1 MRRIVSGGREIDGC
15 PVCGALWFD
24 YGEIKELTEGRLSP
38 EEPFPPA
45 APQDAAPAG
54 APAASAGTPT
64 LPAAPEKPGALL
76 SRMRREARNLRCPRC
91 GGTLDAE
98 NFQATGI
105 PVIHCPDCRGMLVPR
120 AKAQAIVARFRY
132 LRENREKLA
141 ALGETLAGMERRR
154 MEGEYGPTVDKT
166 GAIPLPVVVPLADGG
181 PESKT
186 YPVATWC
193 LIAVAAAVYLH
204 ARMRGA
210 EVTLPGGVPGL
221 PPGTGFAYVPKLYLV
236 LSPFLY
242 SGFAPLVTG
251 CLFLFVLGDN
261 LEERMGKVPYVLLY
275 LFCGICAGAV
285 QVLWGS
291 PGGPPAMGSAGAA
304 AGILGSY
311 LVFFPNVPVRMYGM
325 GRVVTLPAYIFA
337 CVWVVATFLFSF
349 PGHLAALINPAPLSL
364 QGSLAGFGAG
374 VGCAVLWQSCEPP

>member
-24 YGEIKELTEGRLSP
+24 YGEIKELTEGRLEP
-38 EEPFPPA
+38 EETFPPA
-45 APQDAAPAG
+45 EAPTG
-54 APAASAGTPT
+54 PAAA
-64 LPAAPEKPGALL
+64 EKLGALM

-91 GGTLDAE
+91 GGVLDAE

-105 PVIHCPDCRGMLVPR
+105 PVYHCPECRGVLAPR
-120 AKAQAIVARFRY
+120 AKASAIAARFRY
-132 LRENREKLA
+132 LREHREKFA
-141 ALGETLAGMERRR
+141 ALGEALAGRERRR
-154 MEGEYGPTVDKT
+154 IESAYGPIVERT
-166 GAIPLPVVVPLADGG
+166 GTIPLPVVVPLADGG
-181 PESKT
+181 PGPKT
-186 YPVATWC
+186 YPVATWG
-193 LIAVAAAVYLH
+193 LIAVAAAVYLL

-210 EVTLPGGVPGL
+210 DVTLPGGVPGL
-221 PPGTGFAYVPKLYLV
+221 PPGTGFAYVPKLFLL

-242 SGFAPLVTG
+242 SGLAPLVTG

-275 LFCGICAGAV
+275 LFCGICAGAA
-285 QVLWGS
+285 QVLWGR
-291 PGGPPAMGSAGAA
+291 PGGPPAMGSTGAA

-311 LVFFPNVPVRMYGM
+311 LVFFPNIPVRMYGM

-337 CVWVVATFLFSF
+337 CVWLVGTFFFSF
-349 PGHLAALINPAPLSL
+349 PGHLAVLFNPAPLSL

-374 VGCAVLWQSCEPP
+374 VGCAVLWQSCEPSSP